1 MPAPSFLVAERDL
14 SLRQVLAEITAET
27 FQDAVVFTA
36 RNEEEALATL
46 PRLRPPCVAVLH
58 WSLLDR
64 GAATLAEFRN
74 AGVPVLLT
82 SGWSPTRVVGAVPAN
97 VRLQK
102 PFDLEDYVGRLREL
116 LGTWPEPGAGP
127 GGG

>member
-14 SLRQVLAEITAET
+14 SLRQLLAEITAES
-27 FQDAVVFTA
+27 FRGAVVFTA
-36 RNEEEALATL
+36 RDEEEALAAL

-58 WSLLDR
+58 WSLLDG
-64 GAATLAEFRN
+64 GAKTLAEFHN

-82 SGWSPTRVVGAVPAN
+82 SAWGPSKVVGAVPASA
-97 VRLQK
+97 RLQK
-102 PFDLEDYVGRLREL
+102 PFNLEDYVGRLREL
-116 LGTWPEPGAGP
+116 LATWPDPGAGP

>member
-1 MPAPSFLVAERDL
+1 MPAPSFLVAERDV
-14 SLRQVLAEITAET
+14 SLRQVLAEITAES

-58 WSLLDR
+58 WSLLDG
-64 GAATLAEFRN
+64 GAATLTEFRS

-82 SGWSPTRVVGAVPAN
+82 SAWNPTKVIGTVPAG
-97 VRLQK
+97 VQLQK
-102 PFDLEDYVGRLREL
+102 PFDLEDYIGRLREL
-116 LGTWPEPGAGP
+116 LATWPDPGR
-127 GGG
+127 

>member
-1 MPAPSFLVAERDL
+1 MPVPSFLVAERDL
-14 SLRQVLAEITAET
+14 SLRQVLAEITAEN

-36 RNEEEALATL
+36 QSEEEVLATL

-64 GAATLAEFRN
+64 REATLAEFHH

-82 SGWSPTRVVGAVPAN
+82 SAWHPTKVVGAGPGSVQ
-97 VRLQK
+97 LQK
-102 PFDLEDYVGRLREL
+102 PFDLEDYIGRLREL
-116 LGTWPEPGAGP
+116 LAAWPDPGAGP
-127 GGG
+127 GR

>member
-1 MPAPSFLVAERDL
+1 MPPPSFLVAERDV
-14 SLRQVLAEITAET
+14 SLRQVLAEITAES

-36 RNEEEALATL
+36 RDEAEALATL

-64 GAATLAEFRN
+64 GAATLAEFQS

-82 SGWSPTRVVGAVPAN
+82 SAWNPTRVVGALPAS

-102 PFDLEDYVGRLREL
+102 PFDLEDYIGRLKEL
-116 LGTWPEPGAGP
+116 LATWPDPGAGSR
-127 GGG
+127 

>member
-1 MPAPSFLVAERDL
+1 MLAPSFLVAERDL
-14 SLRQVLAEITAET
+14 SLRQVLAEITAES
-27 FQDAVVFTA
+27 FQDAVVYTA
-36 RNEEEALATL
+36 QNEEEVLATL

-58 WSLLDR
+58 WSLLDG
-64 GAATLAEFRN
+64 GAATLAEFQS

-82 SGWSPTRVVGAVPAN
+82 SAWNPKRLVGAAPASA
-97 VRLQK
+97 RLQK

-127 GGG
+127 RGR